1 LARVQAVKLVA
12 DFSAAVV
19 TEEAMLGNPN
29 VPLVKCDAYRERR
42 MAAEA
47 ALLAALCG
55 ETTAPA
61 AVPRDLKSGPA
72 GDPGETK

>member
-1 LARVQAVKLVA
+1 MTRAQAVKLVA

-29 VPLVKCDAYRERR
+29 VSLVKCDAYRERR

-47 ALLAALCG
+47 ALLDALCG
-55 ETTAPA
+55 TPPA
-61 AVPRDLKSGPA
+61 AVPR
-72 GDPGETK
+72 ETRDDTV